1 LVIHFNQTG
10 MDSKLTLSFNEE
22 VVKKAKN
29 YAASHNISLSRLVEH
44 LLIQVTDKPY
54 QLLEDFPVSDWVSMV
69 AEGDVEYIIN
79 PPRQDRKE
87 MKREFF
93 ESKK

>member
-1 LVIHFNQTG
+1 
-10 MDSKLTLSFNEE
+10 MDAKLTLSFNEE

-29 YAASHNISLSRLVEH
+29 YAANHNISLSRLVEH

-69 AEGDVEYIIN
+69 AEGDVEYKIT
-79 PPRQDRKE
+79 
-87 MKREFF
+87 
-93 ESKK
+93 SKKEHKAMKDQYFASKK